1 MSRALVL
8 NATFEPLCVVPD
20 RRALVLVLALK
31 AAPVEHTERVA
42 RSERRVEPVPSVV
55 RLIRYVRVPHRAHVP
70 LTRRAVF
77 ARDGGRCVYCDSP
90 ATSLDHV
97 VPRSRGGLHVWENV
111 VSACRRC
118 NHVKAD
124 RDVSDL
130 GWRMR
135 HAPFQPVG
143 PAWRIL
149 GSGRAEPAW
158 VPYLLDHAGRGPA
171 ATAAR
176 HAFEPLPLPA

>member
-1 MSRALVL
+1 MTHALVL
-8 NATFEPLCVVPD
+8 NATYEPLCVVSD
-20 RRALVLVLALK
+20 RRALVLVLSQK
-31 AAPVEHTERVA
+31 AAPIEESATFMHSEHLTEPLPA
-42 RSERRVEPVPSVV
+42 VV
-55 RLIRYVRVPHRAHVP
+55 RLIRFARVPHHAQIP

-77 ARDGGRCVYCDSP
+77 ARDGGRCVYCDAP

-97 VPRSRGGLHVWENV
+97 VPRSRGGEHVWENV

-124 RDVSDL
+124 RSVADL

-135 HAPFQPVG
+135 HPPFRPAG

-149 GSGRAEPAW
+149 GTGRTDPRW
-158 VPYLLDHAGRGPA
+158 TPYLIDFAGSRGVERLAVPA
-171 ATAAR
+171 
-176 HAFEPLPLPA
+176 

>member
-8 NATFEPLCVVPD
+8 NATFEPLCVVAD
-20 RRALVLVLALK
+20 RRALVLVLSEK
-31 AAPVEHTERVA
+31 AEAVEQTDRVA
-42 RSERRVEPVPSVV
+42 RSESRCVPLPSVV
-55 RLIRYVRVPHRAHVP
+55 RLLCYVRVPRRAGVP

-77 ARDGGRCVYCDSP
+77 ARDGGRCIYCNSP

-97 VPRSRGGLHVWENV
+97 IPRSRGGLHVWENV

-124 RDVSDL
+124 RSFSDL

-149 GSGRAEPAW
+149 GAGRADPDW
-158 VPYLLDHAGRGPA
+158 MPYLVDHAGAGRA
-171 ATAAR
+171 AGR
-176 HAFEPLPLPA
+176 VVLEPLALPA